1 MTKGLQSAARTSCPL
16 TADKTHTCSLSCI
29 FCQVHAPTEN
39 DQNPFA
45 ACGRQT
51 LRGFFDRLT
60 YKVYKNAASEWEQIH
75 EKNIEDLFNGE
86 ESRFAVLSRYQLP
99 ENLSVAV
106 SVASRVTLQTQN
118 GPKDYLLLRAIPTDE
133 IRNT

>member
-1 MTKGLQSAARTSCPL
+1 MKRT
-16 TADKTHTCSLSCI
+16 
-29 FCQVHAPTEN
+29 
-39 DQNPFA
+39 
-45 ACGRQT
+45 
-51 LRGFFDRLT
+51 
-60 YKVYKNAASEWEQIH
+60 
-75 EKNIEDLFNGE
+75 IEDLFNGE

-133 IRNT
+133 IQNT